1 MRIAKRFLLLIVL
14 SAVSLAATSCR
25 PLLKEVF
32 KPPKVRVTDVLLD
45 SNPVNDPKGPW
56 AFILTLEV
64 DNPNGYP
71 LNVSQV
77 AYSAVIG
84 RDTVAEG
91 DHREDLRIEASRT
104 TTVKVPL
111 SIRPDAFREA
121 LRQVLQARRLDYEFN
136 GSVSLQAPIVG
147 VVRIPFSKTG
157 NVDAIDLLRKK
168 RLGFN

>member
-157 NVDAIDLLRKK
+157 NIDAIDLLRKK

>member
-14 SAVSLAATSCR
+14 LAASLAATSCR

-32 KPPKVRVTDVLLD
+32 KPPKVRVTDVLLA
-45 SNPVNDPKGPW
+45 SNPVNDPNGPW
-56 AFILTLEV
+56 AFTLTLEV

-71 LNVSQV
+71 LNVTHV

-84 RDTVAEG
+84 RDTIAEG
-91 DHREDLRIEASRT
+91 DHREDIRIEASRT

-111 SIRPDAFREA
+111 TLYPDAFREA

-136 GSVSLQAPIVG
+136 GSVSLQAPVVG

-157 NVDAIDLLRKK
+157 NVDAFDLLKK
-168 RLGFN
+168 KGLGFN